1 MKKLLKIFLWIAL
14 FPFMLTFW
22 GWKTEKKPAMI
33 IGAVLSLLVVI
44 GSFSGQEPLAD
55 ASITENPPIESEA
68 AQESTVDH
76 ESETTL
82 ENESEDPEAEV
93 AEVEAPEVQTPQ
105 EDSESS
111 ISGNTTEDTSGNSF
125 ESESEVTSE
134 AVEENPSME
143 GNPEATDSPN
153 DSVGETPQASIFE
166 GYRLIEVDGGDLSGH
181 REANVVVNI
190 GFGDR
195 EYWAFTNEY
204 GQLVKVIAD
213 RIILQDQN
221 SEPVTSQGRYYPDE
235 AKVPGTEA
243 SDLDEG
249 HVIM

>member
-1 MKKLLKIFLWIAL
+1 
-14 FPFMLTFW
+14 MLTFW

-68 AQESTVDH
+68 TQESTVDH
-76 ESETTL
+76 EGEVTL
-82 ENESEDPEAEV
+82 ENEPEDPEAEV
-93 AEVEAPEVQTPQ
+93 AEAKVPEVQAPQ

-111 ISGNTTEDTSGNSF
+111 
-125 ESESEVTSE
+125 TSE
-134 AVEENPSME
+134 NTSDSEPEISSEETGASPSE
-143 GNPEATDSPN
+143 EDNPEAT
-153 DSVGETPQASIFE
+153 VTETPQASIFE

-181 REANVVVNI
+181 REANVVVDI

-195 EYWAFTNEY
+195 EYWAFTNEH

-213 RIILQDQN
+213 VIVPQDE
-221 SEPVTSQGRYYPDE
+221 SKEPVTSEGRYYPDE